1 MQFTPL
7 DIENAHFYP
16 TQTKILEGG
25 TKDAMRI
32 FEALSSA

>member
-1 MQFTPL
+1 M
-7 DIENAHFYP
+7 IETQQVYT